1 MYIQNKPAARQIQP
15 IGFSGRL
22 EAIRAPTRGKA
33 RKGKKINRL
42 LKGPA
47 VPQSLEGCVAGP
59 MYKDETVSTA
69 PAKNMA
75 TERAASDHV
84 SQEAARTLLPPPPCP
99 CCLVSVVTT
108 PLSMIP
114 VSRTL
119 RRALRAKRLPSYL
132 RISPQGDLQA
142 RTFVGRRWRRYSPVS
157 GR

>member
-1 MYIQNKPAARQIQP
+1 MESSTTMYIQNKPAARQIQP

-75 TERAASDHV
+75 TERAASDHA

-108 PLSMIP
+108 PLSEIAV
-114 VSRTL
+114 VS
-119 RRALRAKRLPSYL
+119 PN
-132 RISPQGDLQA
+132 IS
-142 RTFVGRRWRRYSPVS
+142 S
-157 GR
+157 GRPSGANFRGAALEKILAGEWSLARFV

>member
-1 MYIQNKPAARQIQP
+1 MESSTTMYIQNKPAARQIQP

-69 PAKNMA
+69 RPR
-75 TERAASDHV
+75 TWPRRGQRA
-84 SQEAARTLLPPPPCP
+84 
-99 CCLVSVVTT
+99 TT
-108 PLSMIP
+108 PARKRRGRSSHRLLAPVALFLLSQ
-114 VSRTL
+114 RH
-119 RRALRAKRLPSYL
+119 
-132 RISPQGDLQA
+132 SP
-142 RTFVGRRWRRYSPVS
+142 
-157 GR
+157 